1 MFYFLFKRRIFFIRH
16 IFQTLG
22 TLQGQ
27 DTGSV
32 SIKIRTTETSGIIL
46 YNSGQVRTFAS
57 YGHCALGQHN
67 PKIETF
73 TWHRPCTFS
82 RVNAHRANI
91 KWWWTLYGHCW
102 VNVSQNPRQVI
113 LNILAESSSQCT
125 ALLFCEW
132 IIHLSGV
139 TAGKIVFLMNFSPA
153 MNTKLSVSSQVSSA
167 ASEFALYWP
176 GLNISCGYTTWLH
189 TAHLVWKMI
198 KHTRSNIYF
207 GLSKNAF
214 IQKTKFSIRFL
225 STFKFFELN

>member
-1 MFYFLFKRRIFFIRH
+1 MKDIFLRH

-57 YGHCALGQHN
+57 SGHCALGQHN

-73 TWHRPCTFS
+73 TWWLRPCTFGW
-82 RVNAHRANI
+82 VNAHRANI

-132 IIHLSGV
+132 IIHLSRV

-153 MNTKLSVSSQVSSA
+153 MNTKLSSVSSQVSST
-167 ASEFALYWP
+167 ASEFAIYWP

-189 TAHLVWKMI
+189 TAHLVWKTI
-198 KHTRSNIYF
+198 KHKKTRFILNYHGICFSEK
-207 GLSKNAF
+207 LSSA
-214 IQKTKFSIRFL
+214 
-225 STFKFFELN
+225 